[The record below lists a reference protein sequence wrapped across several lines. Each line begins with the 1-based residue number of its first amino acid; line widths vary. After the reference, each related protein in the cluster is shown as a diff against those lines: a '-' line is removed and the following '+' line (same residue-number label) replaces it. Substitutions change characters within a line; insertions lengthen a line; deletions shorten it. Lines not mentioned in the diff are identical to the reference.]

1 MQNGADF
8 VVNLAAGLDAQ
19 PYRIQLPTTLQWL
32 EVDLPDIVYIVYY
45 EEDVLENEKPRC
57 RLERI
62 PLDLSDA
69 GARHSLL
76 GELNSRAMKIVVL
89 TDALPAELLPP
100 PDELPIVTLIRAP
113 RKVGG
118 GCFI

>member
-1 MQNGADF
+1 MTGLVWRARIFLTRFLREMQNGADF

-19 PYRIQLPTTLQWL
+19 PYRIKLPTTLQWL
-32 EVDLPDIVYIVYY
+32 EVDLPDIVYY

-69 GARHSLL
+69 GAPLTPRG
-76 GELNSRAMKIVVL
+76 GEQPGDEDRR
-89 TDALPAELLPP
+89 
-100 PDELPIVTLIRAP
+100 PDRRSTS
-113 RKVGG
+113 
-118 GCFI
+118 